1 MTQFAEFAI
10 KNLGENMIKL
20 NKKKTIIIISAL
32 LLVGTSLFLILD
44 KEDRINYVFKYKS
57 KITIEAGDNIP
68 TMNDYLYRDV
78 DKEKEIVWNNID
90 IIEGKVYKVGTYS
103 GKFNYD
109 NKERKITLVVKDT
122 TSPVISGV
130 NDVEVLAFEKV
141 PDFISLIDVSDNSKE
156 EVSIK
161 VDGKYNIEETG
172 EYNLTYI
179 ATDKSSNETKKKFKL
194 IVKENKNITTSESS
208 LGYTIKNDRGITYI
222 NDVIIVNKTYSLP
235 SSFAPNNLEDING
248 YIKVVDFVKEA
259 FLELTKAGQNEG
271 VNIYAS
277 SGYRTYKNEEYIYEG
292 YVNRKGITYADA
304 YFAKG
309 GYSEHQT
316 GLAIDVNI
324 VDTSF
329 ENTKESN
336 WLRDNS
342 YKYGFIIRYPSG
354 KENITGYSSVPWHI
368 RYVGKKL
375 AKELYNN
382 GNYLTIEEYFGIESK
397 YA

>member
-1 MTQFAEFAI
+1 
-10 KNLGENMIKL
+10 MIKL

-44 KEDRINYVFKYKS
+44 KEDKVKYVFKYKS
-57 KITIEAGDNIP
+57 KITIEAGDKIP
-68 TMNDYLYRDV
+68 TMNDYLYRDI
-78 DKEKEIVWNNID
+78 DNEKEIVWNNID
-90 IIEGKVYKVGTYS
+90 IIEDKVYKVGTYS

-122 TSPVISGV
+122 TPPIISGV
-130 NDVEVLAFEKV
+130 NDIEVLAFEKV

-156 EVSIK
+156 EVNIK

-172 EYNLTYI
+172 EYTLTYV
-179 ATDKSSNETKKKFKL
+179 ATDKSANETKKDFKL
-194 IVKENKNITTSESS
+194 IVKENKNVTTSKSS
-208 LGYTIKNDRGITYI
+208 LGYTIKNDSGITYI

-235 SSFAPNNLEDING
+235 SSFAPNNLVDING

-259 FLELTKAGQNEG
+259 FLELTKEAQNEDI
-271 VNIYAS
+271 NIYAI
-277 SGYRTYKNEEYIYEG
+277 SGYRTYKNEEYTYEG
-292 YVNRKGITYADA
+292 YVNRKGTTYADA
-304 YFAKG
+304 YFAKE

-316 GLAIDVNI
+316 GLAIDVNL
-324 VDTSF
+324 VDPSF

-354 KENITGYSSVPWHI
+354 KEDITGYSSVPWHL

-382 GNYLTIEEYFGIESK
+382 GNYLTLEEYFGIESK
-397 YA
+397 YI